1 MWPTNTQ
8 KQRTNITSATTSSR
22 LTSATQ
28 NNNNGRQHNQQAPH
42 SLLEDP
48 QAYEAKGTG
57 SRQFRVKR
65 NKNRN
70 NAAEALKII
79 AKYFAF
85 AMLAMTFVRILWLN
99 KHKVRVEG
107 YDRDGNKVAAAD
119 VGEREGEGSRFE
131 RLGSHGLSSYATAG
145 TTSASSTTTP
155 TESMW
160 TRATNGKGKN
170 ERVKAN
176 KLAAGLLVDHIGR
189 ALAPA
194 VAKYVDMDEDGQ
206 VDAQEFESFANR
218 VGGVENVAKG
228 FTSAVLAAL
237 EKTWG
242 ESEGGGHNKPIEKTP
257 CAIEFNRALQ
267 TGAELEVTS
276 DVQFKGVKP
285 FCVEAW
291 VKPSD
296 AETTRNG
303 FHGYGGA
310 IFAKKSS
317 DAVHPD
323 DDDDDDKND
332 LVKNEKEQKV
342 GAGQFTIA
350 LDDAGG
356 LTFMRETGLTT
367 ALRSKRHLKPNSYT
381 HIAASYGF
389 GDASIFINGTLDATR
404 KEGAILRSDDITPLT
419 IGMLLDRKGRSSLGF
434 TGTIQE
440 VRLWSRPC
448 DKESMKR
455 YYERRLVGWE
465 PGLTAYWPM
474 NDCFGKILQEKRGE
488 YRGRVTGR
496 ATWRRNGHHLM
507 TDDDIELCKHLA
519 KGVIDESLV

>member
-1 MWPTNTQ
+1 M
-8 KQRTNITSATTSSR
+8 
-22 LTSATQ
+22 
-28 NNNNGRQHNQQAPH
+28 
-42 SLLEDP
+42 
-48 QAYEAKGTG
+48 
-57 SRQFRVKR
+57 KR

-131 RLGSHGLSSYATAG
+131 RLGSHGLGSYATAG

-242 ESEGGGHNKPIEKTP
+242 ESEGGGHNRPLEKTP
-257 CAIEFNRALQ
+257 CAPEFNRALQ
-267 TGAELEVTS
+267 TGAEL
-276 DVQFKGVKP
+276 
-285 FCVEAW
+285 
-291 VKPSD
+291 
-296 AETTRNG
+296 
-303 FHGYGGA
+303 
-310 IFAKKSS
+310 
-317 DAVHPD
+317 
-323 DDDDDDKND
+323 
-332 LVKNEKEQKV
+332 
-342 GAGQFTIA
+342 
-350 LDDAGG
+350 
-356 LTFMRETGLTT
+356 
-367 ALRSKRHLKPNSYT
+367 
-381 HIAASYGF
+381 
-389 GDASIFINGTLDATR
+389 
-404 KEGAILRSDDITPLT
+404 
-419 IGMLLDRKGRSSLGF
+419 
-434 TGTIQE
+434 
-440 VRLWSRPC
+440 
-448 DKESMKR
+448 
-455 YYERRLVGWE
+455 
-465 PGLTAYWPM
+465 
-474 NDCFGKILQEKRGE
+474 
-488 YRGRVTGR
+488 
-496 ATWRRNGHHLM
+496 
-507 TDDDIELCKHLA
+507 
-519 KGVIDESLV
+519 